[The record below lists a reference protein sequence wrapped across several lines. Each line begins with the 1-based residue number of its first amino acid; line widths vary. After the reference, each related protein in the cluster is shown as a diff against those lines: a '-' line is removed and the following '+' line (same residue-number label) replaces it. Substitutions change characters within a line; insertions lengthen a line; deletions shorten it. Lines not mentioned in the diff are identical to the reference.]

1 MDETRDEVSDN
12 LVTLSKQL
20 RLQVMLSAIIYL
32 YLLIKS
38 HYLLLV
44 RSLPSLKFSYILVV
58 DISPGC
64 EVSTLPVIE
73 SVVGNQTIN
82 SDD

>member
-44 RSLPSLKFSYILVV
+44 CSLPSLKFSYILVV

>member
-1 MDETRDEVSDN
+1 MDETRDEISDN
-12 LVTLSKQL
+12 LVTLSQQL
-20 RLQVMLSAIIYL
+20 RLQVMLSAIIHL
-32 YLLIKS
+32 DLLIKS

-44 RSLPSLKFSYILVV
+44 CSLSSLKFCYVLVV

-73 SVVGNQTIN
+73 SVIGNQTIN

>member
-20 RLQVMLSAIIYL
+20 RLQVMLSAIIHL
-32 YLLIKS
+32 DLLIKS
-38 HYLLLV
+38 HNLLLMC
-44 RSLPSLKFSYILVV
+44 SLPSLKLSYILVI
-58 DISPGC
+58 DISPRC
-64 EVSTLPVIE
+64 EVSAFPVIE

-82 SDD
+82 SND

>member
-1 MDETRDEVSDN
+1 MDETRNEVSDN

-20 RLQVMLSAIIYL
+20 RLQVMLSAIIHL
-32 YLLIKS
+32 DLLIKS

-44 RSLPSLKFSYILVV
+44 CSLPSLKFSYILVV